1 MMTKTYAWSYTLK
14 IVNVANITQPL
25 ANQKKT
31 TLVYG
36 YI

>member
-14 IVNVANITQPL
+14 IVNVANITQPF
-25 ANQKKT
+25 ANKKT
-31 TLVYG
+31 TLVYV